1 MPRLL
6 FEKMGNAVW
15 ISHLDLMRVFQRAFR
30 RAGIAIYHSQGYSPR
45 AHVSMALPLPV
56 GTESQCELLD
66 FAFAEGAQLPLE
78 SLPAQLNAVLPA
90 GIRVLSAWEGGKKLK
105 ELTYLDASLTLQYD
119 HGLPAGAGEKILAF
133 FQSGQP
139 VIVPKRTKTGQT
151 QLDIQPMIQAVSILG
166 CWETTLQLQCRVCAQ
181 NPSLNPMLLPEALRL
196 HRAELAPDFAKA
208 RRLEILDSSG
218 AQFR

>member
-78 SLPAQLNAVLPA
+78 SLPARLNAVLPA

-181 NPSLNPMLLPEALRL
+181 NPSLNPMLLPA
-196 HRAELAPDFAKA
+196 
-208 RRLEILDSSG
+208 
-218 AQFR
+218 

>member
-78 SLPAQLNAVLPA
+78 SLPARLNAVLPA

-166 CWETTLQLQCRVCAQ
+166 CRETTLQLQCRVCAQ

-196 HRAELAPDFAKA
+196 HRPELAPDFAKA

>member
-196 HRAELAPDFAKA
+196 HRPELAPDFAKA
-208 RRLEILDSSG
+208 RQLEILDSSG

>member
-139 VIVPKRTKTGQT
+139 VIVPKRTKIGQT

>member
-78 SLPAQLNAVLPA
+78 SLPARLNAVLPA
-90 GIRVLSAWEGGKKLK
+90 GIRVLSAWEGEKKLK

-139 VIVPKRTKTGQT
+139 VVVPKRTKTGQT

-166 CWETTLQLQCRVCAQ
+166 CRETTLQLQCRVCAQ

-196 HRAELAPDFAKA
+196 HRPELAPDFAKA

>member
-78 SLPAQLNAVLPA
+78 SLPARLNAVLPA

-139 VIVPKRTKTGQT
+139 VVVPKRTKTGQT

-196 HRAELAPDFAKA
+196 HRPELAPDFAKA

>member
-78 SLPAQLNAVLPA
+78 SLPARLNAVLPA

-196 HRAELAPDFAKA
+196 HRPELAPDFAKA

>member
-78 SLPAQLNAVLPA
+78 SLPARLNAVLPA

-139 VIVPKRTKTGQT
+139 VVVPKRTKTGQT

-196 HRAELAPDFAKA
+196 HRPELAPDFATA
-208 RRLEILDSSG
+208 RRLALLDGSG

>member
-196 HRAELAPDFAKA
+196 HRPELAPDFAKA

>member
-1 MPRLL
+1 MPMLL
-6 FEKMGNAVW
+6 CEKMGNAVW

-139 VIVPKRTKTGQT
+139 VVVPKRTKTGQT

-196 HRAELAPDFAKA
+196 HRPELAPDFAKA

>member
-78 SLPAQLNAVLPA
+78 SLPARLNAVLPA

-196 HRAELAPDFAKA
+196 HRPELAPDFAKA
-208 RRLEILDSSG
+208 RRVEMLDSSG
-218 AQFR
+218 AQFQ

>member
-78 SLPAQLNAVLPA
+78 SLPARLNAVLPA

-139 VIVPKRTKTGQT
+139 VVVPKRTKTGQT

-196 HRAELAPDFAKA
+196 HRPELAPDFAKA
-208 RRLEILDSSG
+208 RRLALLDGSG

>member
-139 VIVPKRTKTGQT
+139 VIVPKRTKTGQA

-166 CWETTLQLQCRVCAQ
+166 CRETTLQLQCRVCAQ

-196 HRAELAPDFAKA
+196 HRPELAPDFAKA

>member
-78 SLPAQLNAVLPA
+78 SLPARLNAVLPA

-139 VIVPKRTKTGQT
+139 VVVPKRTKTGQT

-166 CWETTLQLQCRVCAQ
+166 CWETTLHLQCRVCAQ

-196 HRAELAPDFAKA
+196 HRPELAPDFAKA

>member
-6 FEKMGNAVW
+6 LEKMGNAVW

-196 HRAELAPDFAKA
+196 HRPELAPDFAKA

>member
-6 FEKMGNAVW
+6 FEKMDNAVW

-139 VIVPKRTKTGQT
+139 VVVPKRTKTGQT

-196 HRAELAPDFAKA
+196 HRPELAPDFAKA
-208 RRLEILDSSG
+208 RRLVLLDGSG

>member
-6 FEKMGNAVW
+6 LEKMGNAVW

-139 VIVPKRTKTGQT
+139 VVVPKRTKTGQT

-166 CWETTLQLQCRVCAQ
+166 CRETTLQLQCRVCAQ

-196 HRAELAPDFAKA
+196 HRPELAPDFAKA

>member
-196 HRAELAPDFAKA
+196 HRPELAPDFAKA

-218 AQFR
+218 TQFR

>member
-66 FAFAEGAQLPLE
+66 FAFAEGTQLPLE

-196 HRAELAPDFAKA
+196 HRPELAPDFAKA

>member
-105 ELTYLDASLTLQYD
+105 ELTYLDASPTLQYAP
-119 HGLPAGAGEKILAF
+119 GLPAGAGANIPAF

-196 HRAELAPDFAKA
+196 HRPELAPDFAKA
-208 RRLEILDSSG
+208 RRLALLDGSG

>member
-166 CWETTLQLQCRVCAQ
+166 CRETTLQLQCRVCAQ

-196 HRAELAPDFAKA
+196 HRPELAPDFAKA